1 MKIIK
6 QRKMLRLKI
15 NNTLIENTEYLYTVM
30 SMYNLLEY
38 SRSYSKA
45 SGCLWNYYRDE
56 IDEVDDNALDSTSF
70 QYKTKIV
77 RETSERPP
85 LRGNPTDVG
94 HHYH

>member
-1 MKIIK
+1 
-6 QRKMLRLKI
+6 MLRLKI

-45 SGCLWNYYRDE
+45 SGSLWNYYRDE

-77 RETSERPP
+77 RGTSERPP

>member
-15 NNTLIENTEYLYTVM
+15 NNTLIDNTEYLYTVM

-45 SGCLWNYYRDE
+45 SGSLWNYYRDE

>member
-45 SGCLWNYYRDE
+45 SGSLWNYYRDE

-94 HHYH
+94 NHYH

>member
-1 MKIIK
+1 
-6 QRKMLRLKI
+6 MLRLKI

-45 SGCLWNYYRDE
+45 SGSLWNYCRDE

-94 HHYH
+94 NHYH

>member
-45 SGCLWNYYRDE
+45 SGSLWNYYRDE

>member
-1 MKIIK
+1 MRIIK

-45 SGCLWNYYRDE
+45 SGSLWNYYRDE

-94 HHYH
+94 NHYH